1 MILVVVDRF
10 TKYAHFI
17 AMKHPITVKI
27 VAKAFIENNFKLH
40 GLPLVI
46 VTVIVTG
53 QIIFTSHLWQDLF
66 KAVGIKLHMS
76 TSHHPQ
82 TDGQTERVNQCLE
95 TYLRCMSFEHPR
107 KWHSW

>member
-1 MILVVVDRF
+1 MILVVVDIF

-53 QIIFTSHLWQDLF
+53 LIVTGQRIFTSHLWQDLF

-82 TDGQTERVNQCLE
+82 TDGQTERATNV
-95 TYLRCMSFEHPR
+95 
-107 KWHSW
+107 